1 MTNYIIRR
9 LLIIPFILFGVT
21 VLIFGMLSFL
31 SPQERSALYV
41 RDIPHN
47 DAAMEGI
54 IRRYGLDDPIPVQ
67 YWRWLVGKK
76 DSVSGTVVG
85 GILRGDFGYSRS
97 QSQPVVDLI
106 RRRFPA
112 TVELALYSIIPIIG
126 IGVWLGIKAA
136 VNHNKL
142 IDQVARVFAIL
153 AHSLPSF
160 ILGLLLLM
168 LLYARNGWFPP
179 GRVSDWAN
187 AVILN
192 PLLWRNYTYLITV
205 DSLLNGRVDIFLD
218 SMRHLF
224 LPVITLSLISWA
236 TYLRVT
242 RSSMLETLRQE
253 YVTTARA
260 KGLKEKDVV
269 SGHARPNALIPVA
282 TLGGLT
288 VAALLGGAVFTE
300 TIFDFPGIGQ
310 AAGASAAQLD
320 VITVLSLTLLSGLIL
335 VVANLVVDV
344 LYAYLDPRV
353 RLG

>member
-1 MTNYIIRR
+1 MSNYIIRR
-9 LLIIPFILFGVT
+9 LLLVPLILFGVT
-21 VLIFGMLSFL
+21 ALIFGMLSFL
-31 SPQERSALYV
+31 SPTERSALYV

-47 DAAMEGI
+47 PAALEGI
-54 IRRYGLDDPIPVQ
+54 IKRYGLDDPIPVQ
-67 YWRWLVGKK
+67 YWHWLVGIK
-76 DSVSGTVVG
+76 DSVTGEMVG
-85 GILRGDFGYSRS
+85 GILRGDFGYSRTA
-97 QSQPVVDLI
+97 SQPVINLI

-112 TVELALYSIIPIIG
+112 TVELAIYSIIPIIG
-126 IGVWLGIKAA
+126 IGVWLGITAA

-142 IDQVARVFAIL
+142 IDQLARVFAIL
-153 AHSLPSF
+153 GHSLPSF

-187 AVILN
+187 AIIGS
-192 PLLWRNYTYLITV
+192 PAWHSYTGLITV
-205 DSLLNGRVDIFLD
+205 DAVLNGNIPVLLD
-218 SMRHLF
+218 AWRHLL

-282 TLGGLT
+282 TLGGFT
-288 VAALLGGAVFTE
+288 VAGLLGGAVFTE
-300 TIFDFPGIGQ
+300 TIFNFPGIGQ
-310 AAGASAAQLD
+310 AAGAAAAQLD

-335 VVANLVVDV
+335 ILANLVVDV
-344 LYAYLDPRV
+344 MYGVLDPRV
-353 RLG
+353 RLS